1 MTEHTHRQPHRLKDL
16 LPEVP
21 VPQEFELELWL
32 RRALRELPTAPVP
45 QTFEQNLWTRIR
57 HERRQAIFR
66 RTLGILAVTLGL
78 LGGGLGLWHLLTPT
92 PPSQAPLQSVSTIAP
107 LIVPEVKAVSSRAL
121 SKSSPKLR
129 HSPTPL
135 RGAEI
140 PLPPPED

>member
-1 MTEHTHRQPHRLKDL
+1 MTEHTHRQPPRLKDL

-21 VPQEFELELWL
+21 VPQGFELGLWL
-32 RRALRELPTAPVP
+32 RRALQELPTAPVP
-45 QTFEQNLWTRIR
+45 QTFEQDLWIRIR
-57 HERRQAIFR
+57 RERRQAILR
-66 RTLGILAVTLGL
+66 RSLGVLAVALGL

-107 LIVPEVKAVSSRAL
+107 LTVPEVKAVSSRVL
-121 SKSSPKLR
+121 STSSPKLR

-135 RGAEI
+135 RGAET